1 MKSISNDA
9 CKGHRCGDHNDHG
22 HNHHHHHHHNHGGA
36 RAFTAPALSLLMLV
50 AGLSIT
56 HFGCDFFHSEAPK
69 LSPVLKYLWYMAA
82 FMPVGLPVVK
92 EAAEGIVHG
101 DFFNEFTL
109 MTLACVGAFCIG
121 ELPEAVGV
129 MLFYSI
135 GETLQHGAV
144 DRATRNISR
153 LLDVRGEMATVL
165 RDGEEATVDPRSVRP
180 GEVIVVH
187 PGERVPLD
195 GVMTGGEGVFDTSAL
210 TGESVPREI
219 SGGDEVLAGMICL
232 RRSVL
237 LRVSREFGE
246 SALSRILAMVGE
258 ASSRKAHA
266 ELFIRRFAR
275 IYTPVVIALALL
287 VVAVPALVAAVRPDF
302 HYVFSEWLYRALVFL
317 VISCPCA
324 LVVSVPLGYF
334 AGIGA
339 ASRLGILFKG
349 GNYLEAVRRINTVAF
364 DKTGTLTTARFGVER
379 VECAD
384 GDELPMLCL
393 MAAAESGSSHPL
405 AKTLVEYVRSR
416 GGRIPKAEDMAE
428 MAGFG
433 VKAHVDGHEV
443 LAGNLRLLEREGVPF
458 PYSAGVGAG
467 TVIACAVDGRY
478 LGCVLLADTVKPDAA
493 EALAQLRGLGV
504 RRLLMLSGDR
514 REITDAYAARLGID
528 EAHGELLPQDKAR
541 IVERLTKTPGSV
553 TAFVGDGMNDAPV
566 LALSD
571 VGIAMGG
578 LGSDAAI
585 ESADVVIQTDQP
597 SRIAT
602 AIRIGRETHTVVMEN
617 IVGAIGIKV
626 AILVLGVLGYA
637 SLWGAVFADV
647 GVALLAV
654 LNSMRILW
662 KRYR

>member
-1 MKSISNDA
+1 MKSFSNDA
-9 CKGHRCGDHNDHG
+9 CKGHRCGGHNHQG

-36 RAFTAPALSLLMLV
+36 RAFAAPALSLLMLV

-69 LSPVLKYLWYMAA
+69 LSPVLKYLWYIAA
-82 FMPVGLPVVK
+82 FLPVGLPVVK
-92 EAAEGIVHG
+92 EAAEGIVNG

-153 LLDVRGEMATVL
+153 LIDVRGERATVL
-165 RDGEEATVDPRSVRP
+165 RDGEEATVDPRSVKP

-232 RRSVL
+232 RRSVR

-258 ASSRKAHA
+258 ASTRKAHA

-349 GNYLEAVRRINTVAF
+349 GNYLEAVRRIDTIAF
-364 DKTGTLTTARFGVER
+364 DKTGTLTTGRFGVER
-379 VECAD
+379 VECVD

-405 AKTLVEYVRSR
+405 AKTLVDYVSSR

-433 VKAHVDGHEV
+433 VKARVDGHEV
-443 LAGNLRLLEREGVPF
+443 LAGNLRLLESEGVPF
-458 PYSAGVGAG
+458 PAGGGVGAG

-493 EALAQLRGLGV
+493 DALAQLRGLGV

-571 VGIAMGG
+571 VGVAMGG

-617 IVGAIGIKV
+617 IAGAIGIKV

>member
-1 MKSISNDA
+1 MKSFSNDA
-9 CKGHRCGDHNDHG
+9 CKGQRCGGHNNHG
-22 HNHHHHHHHNHGGA
+22 HNHHHHHHHHHGGA
-36 RAFTAPALSLLMLV
+36 RAFAAPALSLFMLV

-56 HFGCDFFHSEAPK
+56 HFGCDFFHAEAPK
-69 LSPVLKYLWYMAA
+69 LSPVLKYLWYVAA
-82 FMPVGLPVVK
+82 FLPVGLPVVK
-92 EAAEGIVHG
+92 EAAEGILHG

-153 LLDVRGEMATVL
+153 LLDVRGERATVL
-165 RDGEEATVDPRSVRP
+165 RDGEEATVNPRSVKP
-180 GEVIVVH
+180 DEVIVVH

-195 GVMTGGEGVFDTSAL
+195 GVITGADGVFDTSAL

-232 RRSVL
+232 RRSVR

-302 HYVFSEWLYRALVFL
+302 HYVFSEWLYKALVFL

-349 GNYLEAVRRINTVAF
+349 GNYLEAVRRIDTVAF
-364 DKTGTLTTARFGVER
+364 DKTGTLTTGRFGVGR
-379 VECAD
+379 VECVD

-405 AKTLVEYVRSR
+405 AKTLVEYVSSR
-416 GGRIPKAEDMAE
+416 GGRIPKAEDMSE

-443 LAGNLRLLEREGVPF
+443 LVGNPRLLESEGVPF
-458 PYSAGVGAG
+458 PAGAGAGAG

-478 LGCVLLADTVKPDAA
+478 RGCVLLADTVKPDAA
-493 EALAQLRGLGV
+493 DALAQLRGLGV

-541 IVERLTKTPGSV
+541 IVERLTKTPGNV

-585 ESADVVIQTDQP
+585 ESADVVIQTDKP

>member
-1 MKSISNDA
+1 MKSFSNDA
-9 CKGHRCGDHNDHG
+9 CKDHRCGGHNNHG

-36 RAFTAPALSLLMLV
+36 RAFAAPALSLLMLV
-50 AGLSIT
+50 TGLSIT

-82 FMPVGLPVVK
+82 FLPVGLPVVK
-92 EAAEGIVHG
+92 EAAEGIVNG

-144 DRATRNISR
+144 DRATRNISQ
-153 LLDVRGEMATVL
+153 LIDVRGERATVL
-165 RDGEEATVDPRSVRP
+165 RDGGEATVDPRSVKP
-180 GEVIVVH
+180 GEVIAVH

-195 GVMTGGEGVFDTSAL
+195 GVMTAGEGVFDTSAL

-219 SGGDEVLAGMICL
+219 CGGGEVLAGMICL
-232 RRSVL
+232 RRSVR
-237 LRVSREFGE
+237 LRVSREFGD

-258 ASSRKAHA
+258 ASSRKART

-275 IYTPVVIALALL
+275 IYTPVVIVLALL
-287 VVAVPALVAAVRPDF
+287 VVAVPALVAAVHPDF
-302 HYVFSEWLYRALVFL
+302 HYVFTEWLYRALVFL

-349 GNYLEAVRRINTVAF
+349 GSYLEAVRRIDTIAF
-364 DKTGTLTTARFGVER
+364 DKTGTLTTGRFGVER
-379 VECAD
+379 VECVD
-384 GDELPMLCL
+384 GDELTMLCL

-405 AKTLVEYVRSR
+405 AKTLADYVSSR
-416 GGRIPKAEDMAE
+416 GGRIPKAEAMSE

-433 VKAHVDGHEV
+433 VKARVDGHEV
-443 LAGNLRLLEREGVPF
+443 LAGNLRLLESEGVPF
-458 PYSAGVGAG
+458 PSSAGVGAG

-541 IVERLTKTPGSV
+541 IVERLTKTPGCV

-571 VGIAMGG
+571 VGVAMGG

-597 SRIAT
+597 LRIAT
-602 AIRIGRETHTVVMEN
+602 AIRIGRETHTVVIEN

>member
-1 MKSISNDA
+1 MKSFSNDA
-9 CKGHRCGDHNDHG
+9 CKGHRCGG
-22 HNHHHHHHHNHGGA
+22 HNHHGHNHHHHHNHGGA
-36 RAFTAPALSLLMLV
+36 RAFAAPALSLLMLV

-56 HFGCDFFHSEAPK
+56 HSGCDFFHSEAPK

-82 FMPVGLPVVK
+82 FLPVGLPVVK
-92 EAAEGIVHG
+92 EAAEGIVNG

-153 LLDVRGEMATVL
+153 LIDVRGERATVL
-165 RDGEEATVDPRSVRP
+165 RDGEEATVDPRSVKP

-232 RRSVL
+232 RRSVR

-334 AGIGA
+334 SGIGA

-349 GNYLEAVRRINTVAF
+349 GNYLEAVRRIDTIAF
-364 DKTGTLTTARFGVER
+364 DKTGTLTTGRFGVER
-379 VECAD
+379 VECVD

-405 AKTLVEYVRSR
+405 AKTLVDYVSSR

-433 VKAHVDGHEV
+433 VKARVDGHEV
-443 LAGNLRLLEREGVPF
+443 LAGNLRLLESEGVPF
-458 PYSAGVGAG
+458 PAGGGVGAG

-478 LGCVLLADTVKPDAA
+478 LGCVLLADTLKPDAA
-493 EALAQLRGLGV
+493 DALAQLRGLGV
-504 RRLLMLSGDR
+504 RRLLILSGDR

-571 VGIAMGG
+571 VGVAMGG

-626 AILVLGVLGYA
+626 AILVPGVLGYA